1 MNNKKFEIL
10 KSFGKG
16 IVKILTILLVLAV
29 IYYGVDLAFQNVLSS
44 TSRAVFSNFILFALI
59 IVLVM
64 KNVVHPKAMLEQA
77 QGVVETEI
85 NNSESAREDS
95 ENRLEAAQK
104 TSRGVKKEVKEI
116 LKKSEENAQLVGAK
130 IIQDAEQTALVLKE
144 NAEKAIENNQILLKN
159 DLIKRASLASIE
171 VAKTHIINEL
181 NNNDEL
187 HMRLIEESIEALV
200 ENKEIEEVG

>member
-1 MNNKKFEIL
+1 
-10 KSFGKG
+10 
-16 IVKILTILLVLAV
+16 
-29 IYYGVDLAFQNVLSS
+29 
-44 TSRAVFSNFILFALI
+44 
-59 IVLVM
+59 M

-77 QGVVETEI
+77 QDVVETEI